1 MFTVPN
7 SVFILESEYNLSLV
21 ILSILIACSASYTA
35 LSLNE
40 RIQQNSFFHRFIW
53 IGLASVAMG
62 FGIWSMHFIGM
73 GAINLPFDMQY
84 DPFVTILS
92 ICPALIASLLA
103 FYIANRQ
110 KKSIFAFII
119 SGVIMGLGISTM
131 HYMGMAAMKM
141 EVHHAYKP
149 GIFTGSIVI
158 AMTVSFIALYIF
170 SSLQRLMDR
179 RVIKIVTS
187 LIMGLAIS
195 SMHYTGMASVVFY
208 VDTNTAIPTNH
219 SHENH
224 TWILVL
230 AVAIGTSV
238 LLILSSLSGALD
250 RYVDYR
256 MNFFDPLTKLPN
268 RRQFERT
275 IHQLLHANTVAV
287 LHIHDLEKWN
297 IGYGYKFGDR
307 ILTEVSQL
315 LLQLHSSS
323 LEVYRVEGNRFAFIC
338 KEYSNEKLKITLERV
353 SSILKVP
360 LQFEDHAVLV
370 NTVSAIAVKERN
382 ETASQ
387 LYANAVAVLHHPS
400 IEYNNQI
407 VEYDPKIH
415 TYNFE
420 QRLLSDI
427 DMAME
432 KDHLYIVYQPK
443 INASSQEISGVEALI
458 RWNHPVHGFLSPG
471 LFIPALEKSG
481 KMFDVTDWVI
491 DKVCQQLDQ
500 WNKEG
505 HPVLHVAVN
514 IPGTYITSA
523 RLLKTLNHCVEK
535 YDILA
540 NNLELE
546 ITETSVVSDIEN
558 AIRAV
563 GDIRKQGFSVALDDF
578 GTGVSSLSYLKR
590 LPISTLKIDKSFVDG
605 VPESKKESAII
616 TAIVSLCYSLDIETV
631 VEGVENVKQ
640 FNYLTS
646 MPKSPTIQGFYFAK
660 PMKQEELIS
669 WMKQFHSQCD
679 GVTPSS

>member
-7 SVFILESEYNLSLV
+7 SAFILESDYTFSLV
-21 ILSILIACSASYTA
+21 FLSIVIACSASYTA

-40 RIQQNSFFHRFIW
+40 RIQHNSFFHRFIW

-73 GAINLPFDMQY
+73 GALNLPFDMQY
-84 DPFVTILS
+84 DPFLTLLS
-92 ICPALIASLLA
+92 IFPALTASLLA

-110 KKSIFAFII
+110 NQSIIAFIF
-119 SGVIMGLGISTM
+119 SGVIMGLGISAM
-131 HYMGMAAMKM
+131 HYMGMAAMEM
-141 EVHHAYKP
+141 EVKHAYNL
-149 GIFTGSIVI
+149 GTFVASILI
-158 AMTVSFIALYIF
+158 AMTVSFVALYIF
-170 SSLQRLMDR
+170 SSLQRLMNR
-179 RVIKIVTS
+179 RVIKMITS
-187 LIMGLAIS
+187 LIMGLAVS

-208 VDTNTAIPTNH
+208 VDADIAIPTNH
-219 SHENH
+219 SHSTH
-224 TWILVL
+224 TWVLVI
-230 AVAIGTSV
+230 AVAIGTFV

-268 RRQFERT
+268 RRQFEKA
-275 IHQLLHANTVAV
+275 IHQFLHANTIAI

-315 LLQLHSSS
+315 LLKLKSTS
-323 LEVYRVEGNRFAFIC
+323 LEIYRVEGNRFAFIC
-338 KEYSNEKLKITLERV
+338 KEDTNEQLKTTLERI

-360 LQFEDHAVLV
+360 LQLDDHTVLV
-370 NTVSAIAVKERN
+370 NTVSALAVKERN
-382 ETASQ
+382 ETANQ

-400 IEYNNQI
+400 IEYQNQI
-407 VEYDPKIH
+407 IEYNPKIH

-427 DMAME
+427 DTAME
-432 KDHLYIVYQPK
+432 NNHLYIVYQPK
-443 INASSQEISGVEALI
+443 INASSHEILGVEALI

-471 LFIPALEKSG
+471 LFIPVLERSG

-491 DKVCQQLDQ
+491 AKVCQQLDQ

-505 HPVLHVAVN
+505 QPVRHIAIN

-523 RLLKTLNHCVEK
+523 RLLKTLNNCVDK
-535 YDILA
+535 YAILA
-540 NNLELE
+540 KNLELE

-563 GDIRKQGFSVALDDF
+563 GEIRKQGFSVALDDF

-605 VPESKKESAII
+605 VPECKKESAII
-616 TAIVSLCYSLDIETV
+616 TAIVSLCHSLDIETV

-640 FNYLTS
+640 VNYLTS
-646 MPKSPTIQGFYFAK
+646 MPKIPTIQGFYFAK
-660 PMKQEELIS
+660 PMKQEELIT
-669 WMKQFHSQCD
+669 WMKQFHSHRNEL
-679 GVTPSS
+679 SNSI